1 MKIIF
6 RMKFGQAVK
15 AGLLVGIGFQGLS
28 LAVNLLTTTIQ
39 PVMDY
44 YEEMGSGYDVLEIGF
59 AALGGASWTV
69 PFAVFAIP
77 AIVIINLI
85 LVRAKITKVLN
96 VDIWNF
102 MHFLV
107 PGALAYALFG
117 SAVVGFL
124 VTVALSVVTLFF
136 SQWLAPK
143 WGEFFGLEGTTC
155 TTLAFASLV
164 YPISYLLNKL
174 IDKIPGVNKIDL
186 DMDKVG
192 EKLGIFGDPAII
204 GIVVGL
210 FLCVLTKQDV
220 SSLLTICMGI
230 AAVMVLIPRMV
241 GIMMEGLTPI
251 GNAANEYMK
260 NKLGEDEDVYIGM
273 DIALG
278 LGDPACITCTAIMIP
293 LTIAMAFVIP
303 DMRFFPLGIL
313 AEVCY
318 LAPMCVLTGK
328 GNIFRSL
335 ISMIIIMGLTLFF
348 ANMFAPEATQMMS
361 VTSVDF
367 DGMVTASHFGW
378 NPGNII
384 ISFIHKLFF

>member
-155 TTLAFASLV
+155 TTLAFASWV

-210 FLCVLTKQDV
+210 FLSVLTKQDV

>member
-210 FLCVLTKQDV
+210 FLSVLTKQDV